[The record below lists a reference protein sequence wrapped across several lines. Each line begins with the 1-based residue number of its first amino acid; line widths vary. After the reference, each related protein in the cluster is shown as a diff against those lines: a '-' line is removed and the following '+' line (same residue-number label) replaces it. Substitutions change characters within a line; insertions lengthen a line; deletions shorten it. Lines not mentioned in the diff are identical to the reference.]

1 MRTDLNK
8 GGFTLYEIM
17 ISITIVGI
25 ITGLLSS
32 SLFPLLDRSEFV
44 NTADQIKDSLWQ
56 AQWLVMN
63 RRESHRLKSEF
74 GKLLL
79 QRKNNGSY
87 ETFLEEKV
95 PEKISINATRWPSFR
110 AFGFTAGGTITLEN
124 EYYITKVVVSPIG
137 RIRQNEILKK

>member
-1 MRTDLNK
+1 MIPMRTDLNT

-25 ITGLLSS
+25 ITGLLSV

-44 NTADQIKDSLWQ
+44 NTADQIKDSLRQ
-56 AQWLVMN
+56 AQWLALN

-87 ETFLEEKV
+87 ETVLEEKV
-95 PEKISINATRWPSFR
+95 PEKYQSAPH
-110 AFGFTAGGTITLEN
+110 AGIHSVLSVLLQAELSHWKLNITLQKSWSVRLDE
-124 EYYITKVVVSPIG
+124 SG
-137 RIRQNEILKK
+137 RLKS

>member
-1 MRTDLNK
+1 MIPMRTDLNT

-25 ITGLLSS
+25 ITGLLSV

-44 NTADQIKDSLWQ
+44 NTADQIKDSLRQ
-56 AQWLVMN
+56 AQWLALN

-79 QRKNNGSY
+79 QRK
-87 ETFLEEKV
+87 
-95 PEKISINATRWPSFR
+95 INAAMKLFWRKKYLKRFQSAPQ
-110 AFGFTAGGTITLEN
+110 AGLHSVLSVLLQAELSHWKLNITLQKSWSVRLDE
-124 EYYITKVVVSPIG
+124 SG
-137 RIRQNEILKK
+137 RLKS

>member
-1 MRTDLNK
+1 MRTDLNT

-25 ITGLLSS
+25 ITGLLSV
-32 SLFPLLDRSEFV
+32 SLFPLLKRAEFV
-44 NTADQIKDSLWQ
+44 NTADQIKDSLRQ
-56 AQWLVMN
+56 AQWLALN

-87 ETFLEEKV
+87 ETVLEEKYR
-95 PEKISINATRWPSFR
+95 KNLNHRHTL
-110 AFGFTAGGTITLEN
+110 AFIQCLRFCCW
-124 EYYITKVVVSPIG
+124 
-137 RIRQNEILKK
+137 QNYHTGN

>member
-1 MRTDLNK
+1 MRTDLNT

-25 ITGLLSS
+25 ITGLLSV

-44 NTADQIKDSLWQ
+44 NTADQIKDSLRQ
-56 AQWLVMN
+56 AQWVALS
-63 RRESHRLKSEF
+63 RWESHRLKSNF
-74 GKLLL
+74 SKLLL

-95 PEKISINATRWPSFR
+95 P
-110 AFGFTAGGTITLEN
+110 
-124 EYYITKVVVSPIG
+124 
-137 RIRQNEILKK
+137 

>member
-1 MRTDLNK
+1 MRTDLNT

-25 ITGLLSS
+25 ITGLLSV

-44 NTADQIKDSLWQ
+44 NTADQIKDSLRQ
-56 AQWLVMN
+56 AQWLALN
-63 RRESHRLKSEF
+63 RRESHRLKGEF

-95 PEKISINATRWPSFR
+95 P
-110 AFGFTAGGTITLEN
+110 G
-124 EYYITKVVVSPIG
+124 
-137 RIRQNEILKK
+137 

>member
-1 MRTDLNK
+1 
-8 GGFTLYEIM
+8 M

-25 ITGLLSS
+25 ITGLLSVP
-32 SLFPLLDRSEFV
+32 LFPLLKRAEFV
-44 NTADQIKDSLWQ
+44 NIADQIKDSLRQ

-95 PEKISINATRWPSFR
+95 PEKFQSTPH
-110 AFGFTAGGTITLEN
+110 AGLHSELSVLLQA
-124 EYYITKVVVSPIG
+124 ELSHW
-137 RIRQNEILKK
+137 ELKLRYKSRGQSDWTNQTD

>member
-1 MRTDLNK
+1 MIPMRTDLNT

-25 ITGLLSS
+25 ITGLLSV

-44 NTADQIKDSLWQ
+44 NTADQIKDSLRQ
-56 AQWLVMN
+56 AQWLALN

-87 ETFLEEKV
+87 ETVLEEKV
-95 PEKISINATRWPSFR
+95 PEKSQSTPH
-110 AFGFTAGGTITLEN
+110 AGLHSVLSVLLQAELSHWKLNITLQKSWSVRLDE
-124 EYYITKVVVSPIG
+124 SG
-137 RIRQNEILKK
+137 RLKS

>member
-1 MRTDLNK
+1 MRTDLNTV
-8 GGFTLYEIM
+8 GFTLYEIM

-25 ITGLLSS
+25 ITGLLSV

-44 NTADQIKDSLWQ
+44 NTADQIKDSLRQ
-56 AQWLVMN
+56 AQWLALN

-87 ETFLEEKV
+87 ETVLEEKV
-95 PEKISINATRWPSFR
+95 SEKNLNQRHTLAFIQCFR
-110 AFGFTAGGTITLEN
+110 FCCRPDYHTGN
-124 EYYITKVVVSPIG
+124 
-137 RIRQNEILKK
+137 

>member
-1 MRTDLNK
+1 MRTDLNT

-17 ISITIVGI
+17 ISITIMGI
-25 ITGLLSS
+25 ITGLLSV

-44 NTADQIKDSLWQ
+44 NTADQIKDSLRL
-56 AQWLVMN
+56 ALN

-87 ETFLEEKV
+87 ETVLEEKV
-95 PEKISINATRWPSFR
+95 PEKISISATRWPSFN
-110 AFGFTAGGTITLEN
+110 AFGFAAGGTITLET

-137 RIRQNEILKK
+137 RIRQTEILKK

>member
-1 MRTDLNK
+1 MRTDLNT

-25 ITGLLSS
+25 ITGLLSV
-32 SLFPLLDRSEFV
+32 SLFPLLKRAEFV
-44 NTADQIKDSLWQ
+44 NTADQIKDSLRQ
-56 AQWLVMN
+56 AQWLALN

-87 ETFLEEKV
+87 ETVLEEKV
-95 PEKISINATRWPSFR
+95 PEKYQSAPH
-110 AFGFTAGGTITLEN
+110 AGIHSVLSVLLQAGLSQWKLNITLQKSWSVRLDE
-124 EYYITKVVVSPIG
+124 SG
-137 RIRQNEILKK
+137 RLKS

>member
-1 MRTDLNK
+1 MRTDLNT

-25 ITGLLSS
+25 ITGLLSV

-44 NTADQIKDSLWQ
+44 NTADQIKDSLRQ
-56 AQWLVMN
+56 AQWLALN
-63 RRESHRLKSEF
+63 RRESHRLKGEF

-87 ETFLEEKV
+87 ETVLEEKV
-95 PEKISINATRWPSFR
+95 PEKSQSAPH
-110 AFGFTAGGTITLEN
+110 AGIHSVLSVLLQAELSHWKLNITLQKSWSVRLDE
-124 EYYITKVVVSPIG
+124 SG
-137 RIRQNEILKK
+137 RLKS